1 MQRPD
6 FVSSSAEIKYCTVL
20 ISTDRLF
27 QGKLSEVEICF
38 NYDTWISTKLGGGSR
53 VVVLIG
59 RRRPLYEVL
68 DCSSRNETVNLNLYS
83 IVQL

>member
-1 MQRPD
+1 MTYE
-6 FVSSSAEIKYCTVL
+6 SARNWGVG
-20 ISTDRLF
+20 S
-27 QGKLSEVEICF
+27 
-38 NYDTWISTKLGGGSR
+38 SR

-59 RRRPLYEVL
+59 RRPLYEVL